1 MNFLRTI
8 LQPNALT
15 AGILLLLGF
24 IAAARTAP
32 PRPDCT
38 VEAAALRNEQAD
50 LPRLEFASPKDRPP
64 YCITLETLVAFAG
77 RAKEHI
83 AQCPNSD
90 YAGAAAAWLKTQP
103 NYRKLFTQNRCKR
116 TL

>member
-1 MNFLRTI
+1 LNFLRTI

-24 IAAARTAP
+24 IAAARAAP
-32 PRPDCT
+32 HPDCT
-38 VEAAALRNEQAD
+38 LEAAALRKEQAD

-64 YCITLETLVAFAG
+64 YCITLETLIAFAG

-90 YAGAAAAWLKTQP
+90 YAGAAAAWLKAQP